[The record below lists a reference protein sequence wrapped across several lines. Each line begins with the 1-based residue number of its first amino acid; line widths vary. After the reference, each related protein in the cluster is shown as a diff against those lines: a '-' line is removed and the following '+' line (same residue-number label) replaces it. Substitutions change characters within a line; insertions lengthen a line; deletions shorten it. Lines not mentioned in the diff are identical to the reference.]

1 MISFAF
7 LSNDKPSKGCLL
19 TSSQRASTCMIHDNT
34 PHNVSQPSLA
44 FASTCLLLQCSV
56 SKSGIRIDRIRAIA
70 SISPLTAGV
79 LVSPAQNSEEANPLA
94 LTDLMRLSYSLVEP
108 HLIALPSLFDTLAAA
123 FWPRRDDRF
132 LFPAGY
138 DPIMR
143 KYQD

>member
-1 MISFAF
+1 M
-7 LSNDKPSKGCLL
+7 
-19 TSSQRASTCMIHDNT
+19 THDNT
-34 PHNVSQPSLA
+34 PHNVSQPSLT
-44 FASTCLLLQCSV
+44 FASTCLLLQCSMG
-56 SKSGIRIDRIRAIA
+56 KSRIIIDRIGPVA
-70 SISPLTAGV
+70 SISPLTTGV
-79 LVSPAQNSEEANPLA
+79 LVSPAQDSEEANPLA
-94 LTDLMRLSYSLVEP
+94 LTDLTRLSHSLVEP